1 MASNPPSPAR
11 LIGLGS
17 AVVGFVILGLVG
29 GLVLDATLDAS
40 PLFTMIG
47 LGLGIVG
54 AAGTL
59 IVEFRAFMKD

>member
-1 MASNPPSPAR
+1 MANDPPSPAR

-17 AVVGFVILGLVG
+17 AVVGFVILGLVV
-29 GLVLDATLDAS
+29 GLVLDSTLDTS
-40 PLFTMIG
+40 PLLTVIG

-59 IVEFRAFMKD
+59 IVQFRAFMKD